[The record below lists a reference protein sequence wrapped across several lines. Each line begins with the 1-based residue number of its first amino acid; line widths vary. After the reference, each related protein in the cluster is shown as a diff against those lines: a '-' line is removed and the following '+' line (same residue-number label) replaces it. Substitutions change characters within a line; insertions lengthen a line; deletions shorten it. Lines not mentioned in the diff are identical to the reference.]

1 MNDPTPISVV
11 IASHGRPGHL
21 LRCLTALRFQAY
33 PRVEV
38 VVVSDRAGLAALRDH
53 PASGCLKTLR
63 FDEENL
69 SRARNLGVKLASG
82 DIVAFIDD
90 DAVAEPTWLSFLS
103 LPLRSEGA
111 AAAVGAVRGRN
122 GISFQSCTP
131 WIDRTAQS
139 YDSGTSAAPSPTPDG
154 AVPKLVGTNMA
165 VRREVLVALG
175 GFDEALRFFLE
186 DADLSLR
193 LSDKGHRVAFAPD
206 AQVLH
211 AFAESTRRTKD
222 RRPLTLFEI
231 GRSLAIFLRKH
242 AEPGAVAAARACFR
256 EDERRRAISHMIRG
270 TLGPDEVAPLL
281 ATFEAGI
288 EEGTAAEAAPRVD
301 WGTPPAFLPFP
312 TLRPD
317 GRAAGWPSES
327 RGGASRG
334 RRTCRDAHGV
344 RPDDPLSSRGLRL
357 SRILDTVRGA
367 LWSVGPQRTA
377 PSIRDARGTGPGG
390 VGPYSSA
397 QNSIRRH
404 NPVTNPM
411 DKPATF
417 CRGGLWSLTFP
428 ERSRSTEGLFLE

>member
-1 MNDPTPISVV
+1 LNDPTPISVV

-288 EEGTAAEAAPRVD
+288 EEGTAAEAAPRVG

-317 GRAAGWPSES
+317 GEVHLLATDALRDGRLKAEAARLADAGHVVTLMAFGRTTRYHRVAFDS
-327 RGGASRG
+327 RGYWTQS
-334 RRTCRDAHGV
+334 
-344 RPDDPLSSRGLRL
+344 
-357 SRILDTVRGA
+357 
-367 LWSVGPQRTA
+367 
-377 PSIRDARGTGPGG
+377 
-390 VGPYSSA
+390 
-397 QNSIRRH
+397 
-404 NPVTNPM
+404 
-411 DKPATF
+411 
-417 CRGGLWSLTFP
+417 GGLYGRSDRSGPLLRFATLE
-428 ERSRSTEGLFLE
+428 ERVREEWARTVLHRTPSGATIRSQIRWINRQPSAGAGCGP